1 MMDERF
7 IIRRATVGD
16 LGCVSVPSVSGPPE
30 IWTRPR
36 AHRCRGTVPTS
47 STCNSSSRRSRD
59 MNVVLREQ
67 ALRIPKKRQLPR
79 DRRESLSRLELM
91 DTKVG

>member
-7 IIRRATVGD
+7 IIRQATVGD
-16 LGCVSVPSVSGPPE
+16 RGCVSVPLVSGPPE

-36 AHRCRGTVPTS
+36 ARRCRGMGPTS

-59 MNVVLREQ
+59 MNVVLRKQ
-67 ALRIPKKRQLPR
+67 TPRIPEQLSWN
-79 DRRESLSRLELM
+79 RRESSSGLELM
-91 DTKVG
+91 NAKVG

>member
-1 MMDERF
+1 MDERF

-16 LGCVSVPSVSGPPE
+16 LGCVPVPSVSGPPE

-59 MNVVLREQ
+59 MNVVLRAQ
-67 ALRIPKKRQLPR
+67 APRIPKKRQLPR
-79 DRRESLSRLELM
+79 DRRESLSRLKLM